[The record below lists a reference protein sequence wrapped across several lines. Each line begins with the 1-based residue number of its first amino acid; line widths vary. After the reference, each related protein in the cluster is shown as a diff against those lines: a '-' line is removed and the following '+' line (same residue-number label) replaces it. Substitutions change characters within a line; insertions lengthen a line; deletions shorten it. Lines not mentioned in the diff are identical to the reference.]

1 MIQIQH
7 MGHMHKPVNSE
18 ENPQI
23 RSTKYDPCMIQIRS
37 KYDPNTTHES
47 YAKASELKRKSPN
60 ENKFPKRIQQ
70 VFRKGKF
77 PLSELTKDKEK
88 REGKKWKHSNMQNII
103 VQKWHNQEHTTAE
116 GQNVE
121 NDIGTFQ
128 NFKIH
133 WVESFTVLDF
143 ISKDEGINLRRED
156 SYERKFHF

>member
-1 MIQIQH
+1 
-7 MGHMHKPVNSE
+7 
-18 ENPQI
+18 
-23 RSTKYDPCMIQIRS
+23 
-37 KYDPNTTHES
+37 
-47 YAKASELKRKSPN
+47 
-60 ENKFPKRIQQ
+60 
-70 VFRKGKF
+70 
-77 PLSELTKDKEK
+77 
-88 REGKKWKHSNMQNII
+88 MQNII

-133 WVESFTVLDF
+133 WVESFTVLDS